1 MLKNSIMNSNLQNTE
16 YETLSVQ
23 PWEIEGAEEVNEN
36 FFEANTQLDQ
46 QVDLFCES
54 SS

>member
-1 MLKNSIMNSNLQNTE
+1 MNKDNQNTE
-16 YETLSVQ
+16 YEILSVQ

-36 FFEANTQLDQ
+36 FFEANTQYDQ
-46 QVDLFCES
+46 QVDLSCES

>member
-1 MLKNSIMNSNLQNTE
+1 MNSNLQNTE

-23 PWEIEGAEEVNEN
+23 PWEIEGAEEISESS
-36 FFEANTQLDQ
+36 FEANTQLDQ
-46 QVDLFCES
+46 QADRFCES